1 MAQQPFKPTAPL
13 KTTSAAKPAY
23 KSTDAKPVSFI
34 FDKGNYRLLIISI
47 AVVAFGF
54 ILMSGT
60 TDIYST
66 TKIVIAPIV
75 VLGGFALGFFAIFKK
90 PSVKVD

>member
-1 MAQQPFKPTAPL
+1 MAQKQVKPAAPV
-13 KTTSAAKPAY
+13 KTTPTAKPAY
-23 KSTDAKPVSFI
+23 RQTETRPVHFI
-34 FDKGNYRLLIISI
+34 FDKGNYRLLIVSI

-66 TKIVIAPIV
+66 TKIVIAPLV

-90 PSVKVD
+90 PVNG

>member
-1 MAQQPFKPTAPL
+1 MAQQFKPAQPV
-13 KTTSAAKPAY
+13 KTSAPARPQV
-23 KSTDAKPVSFI
+23 KQADTRQASFI
-34 FDKGNYRLLIISI
+34 FEKANYRLFVISI

-54 ILMSGT
+54 ILMAGT

-66 TKIVIAPIV
+66 TKIVIAPLV

-90 PSVKVD
+90 SEKVD

>member
-1 MAQQPFKPTAPL
+1 MAQKIV
-13 KTTSAAKPAY
+13 KPAAATPARPA
-23 KSTDAKPVSFI
+23 SPARPARTAESSPVHFI
-34 FDKGNYRLLIISI
+34 FDKSNYRLLIISI

-66 TKIVIAPIV
+66 TKIVIAPLV
-75 VLGGFALGFFAIFKK
+75 VLAGFALGFFAIFKK
-90 PSVKVD
+90 PAA

>member
-1 MAQQPFKPTAPL
+1 MAQQQVKPATPV
-13 KTTSAAKPAY
+13 KTTSPGKTVD
-23 KSTDAKPVSFI
+23 SKPVHFI

-47 AVVAFGF
+47 AIVALGF

-66 TKIVIAPIV
+66 TKIVVAPLV
-75 VLGGFALGFFAIFKK
+75 VLAGFALGFFAIFKK
-90 PSVKVD
+90 PLAN

>member
-1 MAQQPFKPTAPL
+1 MAQKPTKPV
-13 KTTSAAKPAY
+13 TPAKPAAAARPAAR
-23 KSTDAKPVSFI
+23 TVETKPVQFI
-34 FDKGNYRLLIISI
+34 FDKGNYRMLIISI

-66 TKIVIAPIV
+66 TKIVIAPLV
-75 VLGGFALGFFAIFKK
+75 VLAGFGLGFFAIFKK
-90 PSVKVD
+90 PATN

>member
-1 MAQQPFKPTAPL
+1 MAQTKPSTPVKTAASIKPQA
-13 KTTSAAKPAY
+13 KETS
-23 KSTDAKPVSFI
+23 STPIQFV
-34 FDKGNYRLLIISI
+34 FDKSNYRGLIISI

-66 TKIVIAPIV
+66 TKIVVAPV
-75 VLGGFALGFFAIFKK
+75 VILAGFALGFFAIFKK
-90 PSVKVD
+90 PAAK